1 MFTYKRIAD
10 QDGEYLGA
18 DFWESFGKGKKV
30 LEHKL
35 KELKRNEDD
44 YPLDIE
50 ASLGTFD
57 FIMDALKSLSEEYIE
72 AVIDKLCD
80 YQREIDSNVVIAHES
95 VCSSAGFSRC
105 YCP

>member
-1 MFTYKRIAD
+1 MFTCKGMAD
-10 QDGEYLGA
+10 QDWEYLGV
-18 DFWESFGKGKKV
+18 DFWELFGKLKKV

-35 KELKRNEDD
+35 KELKGNKDD
-44 YPLDIE
+44 YSPDIE
-50 ASLGTFD
+50 ASMGTFD

-95 VCSSAGFSRC
+95 VCSSAGSSRC
-105 YCP
+105 Y